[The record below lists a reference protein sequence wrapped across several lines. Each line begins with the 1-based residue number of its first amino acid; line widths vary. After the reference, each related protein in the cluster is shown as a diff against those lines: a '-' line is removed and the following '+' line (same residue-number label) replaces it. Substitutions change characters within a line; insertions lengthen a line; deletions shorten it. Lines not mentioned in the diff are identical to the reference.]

1 MHKLEKLVYH
11 MFSFLGDVAN
21 GLDSTGWA
29 VLATVTVI
37 AGWSLLKGPG
47 IRGA

>member
-1 MHKLEKLVYH
+1 MKVEHYLKQFFD
-11 MFSFLGDVAN
+11 MLGDVAS